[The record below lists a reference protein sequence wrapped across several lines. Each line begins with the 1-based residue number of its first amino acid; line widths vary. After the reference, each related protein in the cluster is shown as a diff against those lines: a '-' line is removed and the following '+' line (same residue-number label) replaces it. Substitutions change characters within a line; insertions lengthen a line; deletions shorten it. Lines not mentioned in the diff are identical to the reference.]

1 MIFKANSRKPLK
13 AVSAYVSKSS
23 YFLGLILDRKKFLDQ
38 LKSENTK
45 FRPFGRYIGEFQRNV
60 QK

>member
-1 MIFKANSRKPLK
+1 MIYKANSRKPLK
-13 AVSAYVSKSS
+13 AVSAYVNKSS

-45 FRPFGRYIGEFQRNV
+45 FRPFGRYIGEF
-60 QK
+60 